1 MREQRFFLSNDN
13 HWLATTRG
21 QIILNKASI
30 QSLTLQTTF
39 IEGMDATSLSV
50 KQNLWFS
57 DGLQANRTVWLR
69 NVAIDGMMLCD
80 GAHFHRTPWDGKS
93 NDLPHGLNLESA
105 KIKGNLSLKNI
116 CSV

>member
-30 QSLTLQTTF
+30 RSLTLQTTF

-50 KQNLWFS
+50 KENLWFS

-80 GAHFHRTPWDGKS
+80 GAHFHRTPWDGS
-93 NDLPHGLNLESA
+93 RTTFRTGLIWSQQR
-105 KIKGNLSLKNI
+105 
-116 CSV
+116 